1 MFKRI
6 RDFIYDIN
14 DVFIALVIVLAAAG
28 IIVWRAT
35 DIVNYPQYL
44 ANKASTPSQTEQSA
58 DPKPA
63 NTSTNTNAGQ
73 NQQDPNSGTADP
85 NANAGQNQAD
95 PNANAGQ
102 NQQDPNSG
110 AADPNAN
117 AAQNEPD
124 PNAGQAD
131 PGQDINQGGEGTVEP
146 AVTPTVVNATITIES
161 GFKGGWGTV
170 VNRLVSAGLMN
181 ASDKQAFIAKVV
193 ELKLDRSLRIGSFDL
208 SSDMSF
214 EQMIKILCKVQ

>member
-44 ANKASTPSQTEQSA
+44 ANKASTPASQTEQSA
-58 DPKPA
+58 DPKSA

-73 NQQDPNSGTADP
+73 NEP
-85 NANAGQNQAD
+85 D

-117 AAQNEPD
+117 AGQNEPD
-124 PNAGQAD
+124 PNAGQTD

-181 ASDKQAFIAKVV
+181 ASDKQTFIAKVV

>member
-44 ANKASTPSQTEQSA
+44 ANKASTPASQTEQSA

-63 NTSTNTNAGQ
+63 NTITNTNAG
-73 NQQDPNSGTADP
+73 
-85 NANAGQNQAD
+85 
-95 PNANAGQ
+95 
-102 NQQDPNSG
+102 
-110 AADPNAN
+110 
-117 AAQNEPD
+117 QNEPD
-124 PNAGQAD
+124 PNAGQTD

-181 ASDKQAFIAKVV
+181 ASDKQTFIAKVV